1 MESVEEPAR
10 HLADAID
17 AALPGWVVRSVTRV
31 MSAWTG
37 TAAGTAAGTG
47 TDNAELPPDVVAAAE
62 AAARQATDETGA
74 LTRALLLLDIDEQR
88 TTPLTLIRGA
98 VRYPTAVLKAAGV
111 PPVERDRFAIAAFP
125 DDDYDL
131 TPASFA
137 DVDPALAEPG
147 IAWGAAKAFE
157 HKRRHRSA

>member
-1 MESVEEPAR
+1 VESIEEPAR
-10 HLADAID
+10 RLADAID
-17 AALPGWVVRSVTRV
+17 AALPGWVIRSVTRV
-31 MSAWTG
+31 MAAWTG
-37 TAAGTAAGTG
+37 
-47 TDNAELPPDVVAAAE
+47 DPSLPPDVAAAAD
-62 AAARQATDETGA
+62 AAARQATEETGA
-74 LTRALLLLDIDEQR
+74 LTRALLLGDIDEQR
-88 TTPLTLIRGA
+88 TTPLALIRGA
-98 VRYPTAVLKAAGV
+98 VRYPTAVLESAGV
-111 PPVERDRFAIAAFP
+111 PPVARDRFAIDAFP